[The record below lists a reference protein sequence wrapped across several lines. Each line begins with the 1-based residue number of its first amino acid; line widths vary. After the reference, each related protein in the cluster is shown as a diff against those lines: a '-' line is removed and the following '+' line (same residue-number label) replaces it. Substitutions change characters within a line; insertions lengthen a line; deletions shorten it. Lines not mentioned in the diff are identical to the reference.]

1 MIKILRV
8 AWQEYQINVFKKSFI
23 IVLLSVPLFFAITA
37 GLAILL
43 EGGGESITALGYVDQ
58 AGILDHPIPAPLED
72 LQTRVE
78 MIAFTSEAE
87 ARTALQER
95 QVQAYYLLPP
105 DYLERGNIELVYRE
119 KPGNMA
125 TGQFYDFLQVNLMA
139 GKAPEL
145 ARRAALGSNVI
156 VYTLRPNGKL
166 APGGPSLG
174 NLLPLLTGMV
184 LIGLLLTSSG
194 FMMQAVFREKENRVV
209 EVLVTSISAGEMVA
223 GKVLGVIAI
232 SFTQLV
238 IWSLFALLAI
248 LTGSSLFGMPWL
260 QEANLNWYG
269 ILSVAAIGL
278 PAYAMTSALMFTLGL
293 IVSTPQEGEQF
304 GPLLFLVYLTPLY
317 LLIPIGNNPTHPL
330 AVTLS
335 LLPFS
340 GMLTVGFRSLFMTVP
355 LWQVAASVAIH
366 TLAAALA
373 LWAAQR
379 AFRLG
384 MLRYGKGIRLGEIL
398 SRKEA
403 PPAQEAHHV

>member
-8 AWQEYQINVFKKSFI
+8 ARQEYQINVFKKSFI
-23 IVLLSVPLFFAITA
+23 IVLLSVPLFFAIIT
-37 GLAILL
+37 GLVILL
-43 EGGGESITALGYVDQ
+43 EGGDAEVSTLGYVDQ
-58 AGILDHPIPAPLED
+58 ARILANPAPAPLD
-72 LQTRVE
+72 DAQPRVE
-78 MIAFTSEAE
+78 MIAFINQAE
-87 ARTALQER
+87 ARAALDEGR
-95 QVQAYYLLPP
+95 VQAYYILSP
-105 DYLERGNIELVYRE
+105 DYLESGNLELVYRE
-119 KPGNMA
+119 RPGDIA
-125 TGQFYDFLQVNLMA
+125 AGQFYDFLQVNLMA
-139 GKAPEL
+139 GKPPEL

-156 VYTLRPNGKL
+156 VYTLRPNGKTV
-166 APGGPSLG
+166 PGGPSLG

-194 FMMQAVFREKENRVV
+194 FIMQAVFREKENRVV
-209 EVLVTSISAGEMVA
+209 EVLVTSLSAGEMVA

-248 LTGSSLFGMPWL
+248 LIGSGLFGTPWL
-260 QEANLNWYG
+260 QEAGLNWYG

-278 PAYAMTSALMFTLGL
+278 PAYVMTSALMFTLGL

-304 GPLLFLVYLTPLY
+304 GPMLFLVYLTPLY

-373 LWAAQR
+373 LWAAQHT
-379 AFRLG
+379 FRLG

-398 SRKEA
+398 SRRQALPTRESR
-403 PPAQEAHHV
+403 HD

>member
-1 MIKILRV
+1 MAKMLYV
-8 AWQEYQINVFKKSFI
+8 AWHEYQINVFKKSFI

-43 EGGGESITALGYVDQ
+43 EGRHQELTALGYVDQ
-58 AGILDHPIPAPLED
+58 AGILADPAPAPQED
-72 LQTRVE
+72 AKARVE
-78 MIAFTSEAE
+78 MIAFASQAQ
-87 ARTALQER
+87 AQAALQEQ

-105 DYLERGNIELVYRE
+105 DYLESGTVELVYRE
-119 KPGNMA
+119 NPGSNA
-125 TGQFYDFLQVNLMA
+125 AGQFYDFLQINLMA
-139 GKAPEL
+139 GQPAKA

-156 VYTLRPNGKL
+156 VYNLQPDGKL
-166 APGGPSLG
+166 VLGGPTLG
-174 NLLPLLTGMV
+174 NILPLLTGMV

-194 FMMQAVFREKENRVV
+194 FMMQAVFKEKENRVV
-209 EVLVTSISAGEMVA
+209 EVLVTSLSAGEMVA
-223 GKVLGVIAI
+223 GKVLGVVAI
-232 SFTQLV
+232 SFTQLA

-248 LTGSSLFGMPWL
+248 LIGNNLFDMPWL
-260 QEANLNWYG
+260 QEAGLNGYG

-278 PAYAMTSALMFTLGL
+278 PAYVMTSALMFSLGL

-340 GMLTVGFRSLFMTVP
+340 GMLTVAFRSLFMSVP
-355 LWQVAASVAIH
+355 LWQVAASVATH
-366 TLAAALA
+366 TLAAGLT
-373 LWAAQR
+373 LWIAQR
-379 AFRLG
+379 TFRLG

-398 SRKEA
+398 RRRA
-403 PPAQEAHHV
+403 PQSLGGGRHG

>member
-43 EGGGESITALGYVDQ
+43 EGGDGDATTLGYVDQ
-58 AGILDHPIPAPLED
+58 AGILDDPAPAPLED
-72 LQTRVE
+72 SQTRVE
-78 MIAFTSEAE
+78 MIAFASEAQ
-87 ARTALQER
+87 ARTALQET

-105 DYLERGNIELVYRE
+105 DYLESGNVELVYQE
-119 KPGNMA
+119 KPGDIA
-125 TGQFYDFLQVNLMA
+125 AGQFYDFLQVNLMA

-156 VYTLRPNGKL
+156 VYTLRPNGKP

-209 EVLVTSISAGEMVA
+209 EVLVTSLSAGEMVA

-248 LTGSSLFGMPWL
+248 LAGSSLFGMPWL
-260 QEANLNWYG
+260 QEASLNWYG

-366 TLAAALA
+366 TLAAALT

-398 SRKEA
+398 RRRQALPSQESR
-403 PPAQEAHHV
+403 HG